1 MRKLMLKLWS
11 DDRGALIATEWVFVT
26 TILVIGLVAGLK
38 SVQQA
43 VVTELEDV
51 ANAVGALSQSYS
63 FAGTSGCAASTNGSR
78 YSDVVHGVDVKTNAE
93 QLEGRSRQSA
103 RLAATAE

>member
-11 DDRGALIATEWVFVT
+11 DDRGALIATEWVFAS

-43 VVTELEDV
+43 VATELEDM
-51 ANAVGALSQSYS
+51 ANAVGSLSQAYS

-78 YSDVVHGVDVKTNAE
+78 HSDETHAVTLQTNVEVFNSQA
-93 QLEGRSRQSA
+93 SNSA
-103 RLAATAE
+103 CPD